1 MRSSTDDFLDGMTK
15 SILFYSLQLFNLIT
29 KAWNDS
35 YTNVQRCVKGVCNEY
50 RETKYYFYPGSDIP
64 YIGKAALEHPAG
76 VPLPTWIYTQETTTF
91 TQTASKDGKTE
102 EHRFPWI
109 DIDLKKEGEELSL
122 LDYIPSVRWI
132 GSSTEPPPLSILLR
146 AWSLDNGLYL
156 PFDSMQVTILHTG
169 GKSYTFDVSAGY
181 PEELLQDSVSS
192 STPAPT
198 PSAEP
203 DADTGSA
210 TPLLEGAAEAEEEV
224 EL

>member
-1 MRSSTDDFLDGMTK
+1 MNTSTDDFLEGMTK

-50 RETKYYFYPGSDIP
+50 RETNYYFYPGSDIP

-91 TQTASKDGKTE
+91 TQTAAKDGKTE

-109 DIDLKKEGEELSL
+109 DIDLKKGGEELSL
-122 LDYIPSVRWI
+122 LEYIPSVRWI
-132 GSSTEPPPLSILLR
+132 GSSMEPPQLSILLR
-146 AWSLDNGLYL
+146 AWSLDNGMYL
-156 PFDSMQVTILHTG
+156 PFDEMKVTILHSG
-169 GKSYTFDVSAGY
+169 GKSYTLDISEDY
-181 PEELLQDSVSS
+181 PEELLERGGSSVSES
-192 STPAPT
+192 APE
-198 PSAEP
+198 AAP

-210 TPLLEGAAEAEEEV
+210 TPLLEAAEVQEEV